1 MYSDL
6 PAWRQLIN
14 PALTTRERVSVNMA
28 IFSDR
33 DEVDIIERLCG
44 NDAQTFVDVIDKV
57 RLHTLPPRKNW
68 SVCPLPNLL
77 RPVG

>member
-6 PAWRQLIN
+6 PAWKQLIN
-14 PALTTRERVSVNMA
+14 PALTTHERVSVNMA

-33 DEVDIIERLCG
+33 DEVEIIERLRG
-44 NDAQTFVDVIDKV
+44 NDAQTFVDVMDEV
-57 RLHTLPPRKNW
+57 SLHTRPPRENR

-77 RPVG
+77 LPVG